1 VDEMVAYE
9 YAKVRHLYSHLGLPD
24 RTEIE
29 WFDGDH
35 RINLKG
41 TLAFLRRWLGWPARP
56 PG

>member
-1 VDEMVAYE
+1 MVAYE